1 MRAQGNAR
9 YFSSPGAFRA
19 WLPKH
24 HAREPELLVGFHKAH
39 TGKPT
44 LTWSES
50 VDEALCFGWID
61 GVRKRVD
68 DERYTIRFTP
78 RKVGS
83 IWSAI
88 NIKKMEA
95 LEAAGKMTDAG
106 RAAFAKK
113 QAQRSVVYSHENEAR
128 AFPPELRARLDASTK
143 AARDFDARA
152 PWYRRAAVW
161 WVLSAK
167 QTATRERRFS
177 TLISC
182 HAKGKTVPPLTR
194 PTPVHATP

>member
-1 MRAQGNAR
+1 MSAR
-9 YFSSPGAFRA
+9 YFASPAAFRA
-19 WLPKH
+19 WLSKH
-24 HAREPELLVGFHKAH
+24 HAKATELLVGFHKAH

-44 LTWSES
+44 LSWSES

-78 RKVGS
+78 RKAGS

-88 NIKKMEA
+88 NIKKMKA

-113 QAQRSVVYSHENEAR
+113 QTQRSVVYSHENEAR
-128 AFPPELRARLDASTK
+128 ELPEALRARLDAKKK
-143 AARDFDARA
+143 AAHDFDARP

-161 WVLSAK
+161 WVLGAK
-167 QTATRERRFS
+167 HETTRERRFA
-177 TLISC
+177 TLLAC
-182 HAKGKTVPPLTR
+182 HARGDTVPPLTR
-194 PTPVHATP
+194 AKHL